1 MPQDYNATINLPKTD
16 FPMRANLPKREPGF
30 LENWEQNEN
39 ALYHALMK
47 KNEGKPL
54 FVLHDGPPYA
64 NGNLHMGHA
73 LNKVLKD
80 FIIRYKNM
88 AGFCAP
94 YVPGWDTHG
103 LPIERQAIQ
112 AYGMDRD
119 KVSTAEFRHKCEEFA
134 RKHVDT
140 QREQFK
146 RLGVIGD
153 WEHPYMTLTH
163 DFEAKQIEIFGEM
176 AKKGYIYKGLKPVYW
191 CPKDETALAEA
202 EIEYKDIPCKSIF
215 VKFAVSDDKGVI
227 TKLLGTTENVY
238 FVIWTTTTWTIPGN
252 LAISLN
258 PFFEYDFVKVPNGEI
273 YVLAKELVS
282 SVMKTAGID
291 SWEVLATALGSD
303 LEMIQTK
310 HPLYD
315 RTSLVITGEH
325 VTLDAGTGCVHTAP
339 GFGADDFI
347 VCQKYNIPIMVPV
360 DEKGCHT
367 AESGKY
373 EGLYVDDSNEIILK
387 DLDDCGALLATEDI
401 VHSYPHCWRCK
412 NPIIFRATEQ
422 WFCSVDALKDDAV
435 KACHDITWLP
445 GWGEE
450 RMTSMIM
457 ERSDWCISRQRI
469 WGVPIPIFFCKKCG
483 KPLVNEQT
491 IKIVSELFR
500 EKGANAWFEMD
511 ASEILPADIACECG
525 CHEFDK
531 ETDTMDVWFDS
542 GSSWAAVIEQRE
554 GQPIPVDV
562 YLEGNDQYRGWFQS
576 SMLTAIATKGIA
588 PYKTVIT
595 HGMIVDEERQKMSKS
610 LGNGISPQEILK
622 DYGADILRLWV
633 SSADYRQD
641 MRISKEMFKHLA
653 QNYLKIRN
661 TARYILGNLEGFD
674 PKTDLVPYEQ
684 LCELDRWALMK
695 LNDLIAKVI
704 KGYDDYEF
712 HVVLHAIHNFCVV
725 DMSNFYL
732 DVIKDRLYCEDKNGV
747 LRRSAQTAMYEILD
761 ALVRMIAPILCFTA
775 DEIWQAMPHR
785 DGDDAANV
793 VLNEMPK
800 THAEWAFDE
809 AAAEKWNKLT
819 ALRDDVNKAL
829 EDARKNKVIGKPL
842 EAWVT
847 VSVTDDAT
855 ASLLESMEPD
865 ELAALC
871 IVSKLRVRRGEG
883 EGMPG
888 EKLEGIRVSI
898 ERADGERCE
907 RCWMYVDSIGHD
919 TKHPTLCA
927 RCASVVG

>member
-1 MPQDYNATINLPKTD
+1 MPQDYNETINLPKTD

-30 LENWEQNEN
+30 LAGWEQDNN

-80 FIIRYKNM
+80 FIVRYKNM
-88 AGFCAP
+88 AGFYAP

-119 KVSTAEFRHKCEEFA
+119 KVSVSEFRQKCEEFA
-134 RKHVDT
+134 RKHVNT

-153 WEHPYMTLTH
+153 WEHPYLTLTH

-191 CPKDETALAEA
+191 CPHDETALAEA
-202 EIEYKDIPCKSIF
+202 EIEYQDEPCSSIY
-215 VKFAVSDDKGVI
+215 VKFAVTDDKGVI
-227 TKLLGTTENVY
+227 EKAIGTKENVY
-238 FVIWTTTTWTIPGN
+238 FVIWTTTTWTLPGN
-252 LAISLN
+252 LAISVN
-258 PFFEYDFVKVPNGEI
+258 PFFEYDLVKVPNGEI
-273 YVLAKELVS
+273 YVLAKELVN
-282 SVMKTAGID
+282 SVMQAAGIE
-291 SWEVLATALGSD
+291 SWEVLATLLGSD
-303 LEMIQTK
+303 LEMMKTQ
-310 HPLYD
+310 HPIMD
-315 RTSLVITGEH
+315 RESVIITGEH

-347 VCQKYNIPIMVPV
+347 VCQKYNIPIIVPV
-360 DEKGCHT
+360 DGKGYAT
-367 AESGKY
+367 EDAGKY
-373 EGLYVDDSNEIILK
+373 AGMYYEKTTPIILD
-387 DLDDCGALLATEDI
+387 DLRACNALLAIEDI

-435 KACHDITWLP
+435 KACHEITWLP

-491 IKIVSELFR
+491 IKLVSDLFR
-500 EKGANAWFEMD
+500 EKGSNAWFEMD
-511 ASEILPADIACECG
+511 ASEILPSDIHCECG
-525 CHEFDK
+525 CGEFDK

-610 LGNGISPQEILK
+610 LGNGISPQEIL
-622 DYGADILRLWV
+622 DQYGADILRLWV

-674 PKTDLVPYEQ
+674 PKTDMVAYND

-695 LNDLIAKVI
+695 LNDLVAKVI

-732 DVIKDRLYCEDKNGV
+732 DVIKDRLYCEEKNGV

-785 DGDDAANV
+785 DGDDAANI
-793 VLNEMPK
+793 VLNAMPK
-800 THAEWAFDE
+800 VNPAWAFAEE
-809 AAAEKWNKLT
+809 ASSKWDKLI

-829 EDARKNKVIGKPL
+829 EEARKNKVIGKPL

-847 VSVTDDAT
+847 VYADDET
-855 ASLLESMEPD
+855 AALLETVPAD

-871 IVSKLRVRRGEG
+871 IVSKLRVIRENG
-883 EGMPG
+883 EGMQG
-888 EKLEGIRVSI
+888 ENLPVQIAI
-898 ERADGERCE
+898 ERASGDKCE
-907 RCWMYVDSIGHD
+907 RCWMYVDSIGQD
-919 TKHPTLCA
+919 SKHPTLCA
-927 RCASVVG
+927 RCAAVVGE

>member
-1 MPQDYNATINLPKTD
+1 MPQDYNETINLPKTD

-30 LENWEQNEN
+30 LAGWEQDNN

-80 FIIRYKNM
+80 FIVRHKNM
-88 AGFCAP
+88 AGFYAP

-119 KVSTAEFRHKCEEFA
+119 KVSVSEFRQKCEEFA
-134 RKHVDT
+134 RKHVNT

-153 WEHPYMTLTH
+153 WEHPYLTLTH

-191 CPKDETALAEA
+191 CPHDETALAEA
-202 EIEYKDIPCKSIF
+202 EIEYQDEPCSSIY
-215 VKFAVSDDKGVI
+215 VKFAVTDDKGVI
-227 TKLLGTTENVY
+227 EKAIGTKENVY
-238 FVIWTTTTWTIPGN
+238 FVIWTTTTWTLPGN
-252 LAISLN
+252 LAISVN
-258 PFFEYDFVKVPNGEI
+258 PFFEYDLVKVPNGEI
-273 YVLAKELVS
+273 YVLAKELVN
-282 SVMKTAGID
+282 SVMQAAGIE
-291 SWEVLATALGSD
+291 SWEVLATLLGSD
-303 LEMIQTK
+303 LEMMKTQ
-310 HPLYD
+310 HPIMD
-315 RTSLVITGEH
+315 RESVIITGEH

-347 VCQKYNIPIMVPV
+347 VCQKYNIPIIVPV
-360 DEKGCHT
+360 DGKGYAT
-367 AESGKY
+367 EDAGKY
-373 EGLYVDDSNEIILK
+373 AGMYYEKTTPIILD
-387 DLDDCGALLATEDI
+387 DLRACNALLAIEDI

-435 KACHDITWLP
+435 KACHEITWLP

-491 IKIVSELFR
+491 IKLVSDLFR
-500 EKGANAWFEMD
+500 EKGSNAWFEMD
-511 ASEILPADIACECG
+511 ASEILPSDIHCECG
-525 CHEFDK
+525 CGEFDK

-610 LGNGISPQEILK
+610 LGNGISPQEIL
-622 DYGADILRLWV
+622 DQYGADILRLWV

-674 PKTDLVPYEQ
+674 PKTDMVAYND

-695 LNDLIAKVI
+695 LNDLVAKVI

-732 DVIKDRLYCEDKNGV
+732 DVIKDRLYCEEKNGV

-785 DGDDAANV
+785 DGDDAANI
-793 VLNEMPK
+793 VLNAMPK
-800 THAEWAFDE
+800 VNPAWAFAEE
-809 AAAEKWNKLT
+809 ASSKWDKLI

-829 EDARKNKVIGKPL
+829 EEARKNKVIGKPL

-847 VSVTDDAT
+847 VYADDET
-855 ASLLESMEPD
+855 AALLETVPAD

-871 IVSKLRVRRGEG
+871 IVSKLRVIRGNGDGMQG
-883 EGMPG
+883 ENLPVQ
-888 EKLEGIRVSI
+888 IAI
-898 ERADGERCE
+898 ERASGDKCE
-907 RCWMYVDSIGHD
+907 RCWMYVDSIGQD
-919 TKHPTLCA
+919 SKHPTLCA
-927 RCASVVG
+927 RCAAVVGE

>member
-1 MPQDYNATINLPKTD
+1 MPQDYNETINLPKTD

-30 LENWEQNEN
+30 LAGWEQDNN

-80 FIIRYKNM
+80 FIVRYKNM
-88 AGFCAP
+88 AGFYAP

-119 KVSTAEFRHKCEEFA
+119 KVSVSEFRQKCEEFA
-134 RKHVDT
+134 RKHVNT

-153 WEHPYMTLTH
+153 WEHPYLTLTH

-191 CPKDETALAEA
+191 CPHDETALAEA
-202 EIEYKDIPCKSIF
+202 EIEYQDEPCSSIY
-215 VKFAVSDDKGVI
+215 VKFAVTDDKGVI
-227 TKLLGTTENVY
+227 EKAIGTKENVY
-238 FVIWTTTTWTIPGN
+238 FVIWTTTTWTLPGN
-252 LAISLN
+252 LAISVN
-258 PFFEYDFVKVPNGEI
+258 PFFEYDLVKVPNGEI
-273 YVLAKELVS
+273 YVLAKELVN
-282 SVMKTAGID
+282 SVMQAAGIE
-291 SWEVLATALGSD
+291 SWEVLATLLGSD
-303 LEMIQTK
+303 LEMMKTQ
-310 HPLYD
+310 HPIMD
-315 RTSLVITGEH
+315 RESVIITGEH

-347 VCQKYNIPIMVPV
+347 VCQKYNIPIIVPV
-360 DEKGCHT
+360 DGKGYAT
-367 AESGKY
+367 EDAGKY
-373 EGLYVDDSNEIILK
+373 AGMYYEKTTPIILD
-387 DLDDCGALLATEDI
+387 DLRACNALLAIEDI

-435 KACHDITWLP
+435 KACHEITWLP

-491 IKIVSELFR
+491 IKLVSDLFR
-500 EKGANAWFEMD
+500 EKGSNAWFEMD
-511 ASEILPADIACECG
+511 ASEILPSDIHCECG
-525 CHEFDK
+525 CGEFDK

-610 LGNGISPQEILK
+610 LGNGISPQEIL
-622 DYGADILRLWV
+622 DQYGADILRLWV

-674 PKTDLVPYEQ
+674 PKTDMVAYND

-695 LNDLIAKVI
+695 LNDLVAKVI

-732 DVIKDRLYCEDKNGV
+732 DVIKDRLYCEEKNGV

-785 DGDDAANV
+785 DGDDAANI
-793 VLNEMPK
+793 VLNAMPK
-800 THAEWAFDE
+800 ANPAWAFAEE
-809 AAAEKWNKLT
+809 ASSKWDKLI
-819 ALRDDVNKAL
+819 ALRDDVNKAQ
-829 EDARKNKVIGKPL
+829 EEARKNKVIGKPL

-847 VSVTDDAT
+847 VYADDET
-855 ASLLESMEPD
+855 ADLLETVPAD

-871 IVSKLRVRRGEG
+871 IVSKLRVIRGNG
-883 EGMPG
+883 EGMQG
-888 EKLEGIRVSI
+888 ENLPVQIAI
-898 ERADGERCE
+898 ERASGDKCE

-919 TKHPTLCA
+919 SKHPTLCA
-927 RCASVVG
+927 RCAAVVGE

>member
-1 MPQDYNATINLPKTD
+1 MPQDYNETINLPKTD

-30 LENWEQNEN
+30 LAGWEQDNN

-80 FIIRYKNM
+80 FIVRYKNM
-88 AGFCAP
+88 AGFYAP

-119 KVSTAEFRHKCEEFA
+119 KVSVSEFRQKCEEFA
-134 RKHVDT
+134 RKHVNT

-153 WEHPYMTLTH
+153 WEHPYLTLTH

-191 CPKDETALAEA
+191 CPHDETALAEA
-202 EIEYKDIPCKSIF
+202 EIEYQDEPCSSIY
-215 VKFAVSDDKGVI
+215 VKFAVTDDKGVI
-227 TKLLGTTENVY
+227 EKAIGTKENVY
-238 FVIWTTTTWTIPGN
+238 FVIWTTTTWTLPGN
-252 LAISLN
+252 LAISVN
-258 PFFEYDFVKVPNGEI
+258 PFFEYDLVKVPNGEI
-273 YVLAKELVS
+273 YVLAKELVN
-282 SVMKTAGID
+282 SVMQAAGIE
-291 SWEVLATALGSD
+291 SWEVLATLLGSD
-303 LEMIQTK
+303 LEMMKTQ
-310 HPLYD
+310 HPIMD
-315 RTSLVITGEH
+315 RESVIITGEH

-347 VCQKYNIPIMVPV
+347 VCQKYNIPIIVPV
-360 DEKGCHT
+360 DGKGYAT
-367 AESGKY
+367 EDAGKY
-373 EGLYVDDSNEIILK
+373 AGMYYEKTTPIILD
-387 DLDDCGALLATEDI
+387 DLRACNALLAIEDI

-435 KACHDITWLP
+435 KACHEITWLP

-491 IKIVSELFR
+491 IKLVSDLFR
-500 EKGANAWFEMD
+500 EKGSNAWFEMD
-511 ASEILPADIACECG
+511 ASEILPSDIHCECG
-525 CHEFDK
+525 CGEFDK

-610 LGNGISPQEILK
+610 LGNGISPQEIL
-622 DYGADILRLWV
+622 DQYGADILRLWV

-674 PKTDLVPYEQ
+674 PKTDMVAYDD

-695 LNDLIAKVI
+695 LNDLVAKVI

-732 DVIKDRLYCEDKNGV
+732 DVIKDRLYCEEKNGV

-785 DGDDAANV
+785 DGDDAANI
-793 VLNEMPK
+793 VLNAMPK
-800 THAEWAFDE
+800 ANPAWEFAEE
-809 AAAEKWNKLT
+809 ASSKWDKLI

-829 EDARKNKVIGKPL
+829 EEARKNKVIGKPL

-847 VSVTDDAT
+847 VYADDET
-855 ASLLESMEPD
+855 AALLETVPAD

-871 IVSKLRVRRGEG
+871 IVSNLRVIRGNG
-883 EGMPG
+883 EGMQG
-888 EKLEGIRVSI
+888 ENLPVQIAI
-898 ERADGERCE
+898 ERASGDKCE
-907 RCWMYVDSIGHD
+907 RCWMYVDSIGQD
-919 TKHPTLCA
+919 SKHPTLCA
-927 RCASVVG
+927 RCAAVVGE

>member
-1 MPQDYNATINLPKTD
+1 MPQDYNETINLPKTD

-30 LENWEQNEN
+30 LAGWEQDNN

-80 FIIRYKNM
+80 FIVRYKNM
-88 AGFCAP
+88 AGFYAP

-119 KVSTAEFRHKCEEFA
+119 KVSVSEFRQKCEEFA
-134 RKHVDT
+134 RKHVNT

-153 WEHPYMTLTH
+153 WEHPYLTLTH

-191 CPKDETALAEA
+191 CPHDETALAEA
-202 EIEYKDIPCKSIF
+202 EIEYQDEPCSSIY
-215 VKFAVSDDKGVI
+215 VKFAVTDDKGVI
-227 TKLLGTTENVY
+227 EKAIGTKENVY
-238 FVIWTTTTWTIPGN
+238 FVIWTTTTWTLPGN
-252 LAISLN
+252 LAISVN
-258 PFFEYDFVKVPNGEI
+258 PFFEYDLVKVPNGEI
-273 YVLAKELVS
+273 YVLAKELVN
-282 SVMKTAGID
+282 SVMQAAGIE
-291 SWEVLATALGSD
+291 SWEVLATLLGSD
-303 LEMIQTK
+303 LEMMKTQ
-310 HPLYD
+310 HPIMD
-315 RTSLVITGEH
+315 RESVIITGEH

-347 VCQKYNIPIMVPV
+347 VCQKYNIPIIVPV
-360 DEKGCHT
+360 DGKGYAT
-367 AESGKY
+367 EDAGKY
-373 EGLYVDDSNEIILK
+373 AGMYYEKTTPIILD
-387 DLDDCGALLATEDI
+387 DLRACNALLAIEDI

-435 KACHDITWLP
+435 KACHEITWLP

-491 IKIVSELFR
+491 IKLVSDLFR
-500 EKGANAWFEMD
+500 EKGSNAWFEMD
-511 ASEILPADIACECG
+511 ASEILPSDIHCECG
-525 CHEFDK
+525 CGEFDK

-610 LGNGISPQEILK
+610 LGNGISPQEIL
-622 DYGADILRLWV
+622 DQYGADILRLWV

-674 PKTDLVPYEQ
+674 PKTDMVAYDD

-695 LNDLIAKVI
+695 LNDLVAKVI

-732 DVIKDRLYCEDKNGV
+732 DVIKDRLYCEEKNGV

-785 DGDDAANV
+785 DGDDAANI
-793 VLNEMPK
+793 VLNAMPK
-800 THAEWAFDE
+800 VNLAWAFAEE
-809 AAAEKWNKLT
+809 ASSKWDKLI

-829 EDARKNKVIGKPL
+829 EEARKNKVIGKPL

-847 VSVTDDAT
+847 VYADDET
-855 ASLLESMEPD
+855 AALLETVPAD

-871 IVSKLRVRRGEG
+871 IVSKLRVIRGNG
-883 EGMPG
+883 EGMQG
-888 EKLEGIRVSI
+888 ENLPVQIAI
-898 ERADGERCE
+898 ERASGDKCE
-907 RCWMYVDSIGHD
+907 RCWMYVDSIGQD
-919 TKHPTLCA
+919 SKHPTLCA
-927 RCASVVG
+927 RCAAVVGE

>member
-16 FPMRANLPKREPGF
+16 FPMRAGLPKREPDF
-30 LENWEQNEN
+30 LASWDQGGNE
-39 ALYHALMK
+39 LYQQVME
-47 KNEGKPL
+47 KNEGRPL

-73 LNKVLKD
+73 LNKILKD
-80 FIIRYKNM
+80 FIVRYKNM
-88 AGFCAP
+88 AGFKAP
-94 YVPGWDTHG
+94 YIPGWDTHG
-103 LPIERQAIQ
+103 LPIERQAIK
-112 AYGMDRD
+112 AFGLDRE
-119 KVSTAEFRHKCEEFA
+119 KASVVEFRHKCEEFA
-134 RKHVDT
+134 RSHVDT
-140 QREQFK
+140 QREQFR
-146 RLGVIGD
+146 RLGVLGD
-153 WEHPYMTLTH
+153 WDRPYLTLTH

-176 AKKGYIYKGLKPVYW
+176 AKRGYIYKGLKPVYW

-202 EIEYKDIPCKSIF
+202 EIEYKDVPCKSIF
-215 VKFAVSDDKGVI
+215 VKFAVKDDKGII
-227 TKLLGTTENVY
+227 TKLIGTTENVY

-258 PFFEYDFVKVPNGEI
+258 PFYEYDFVKVPNGEI
-273 YVLAKELVS
+273 YVLAKELTA
-282 SVMKTAGID
+282 SVMEKAGVE
-291 SWEVLATALGSD
+291 SWEVLATVLGSD
-303 LEMIQTK
+303 LEMIQCR

-347 VCQKYNIPIMVPV
+347 VCQKYNIPIVVPV

-367 AESGKY
+367 DYAGKY
-373 EGLYVDDSNEIILK
+373 EGMYVDDSNPVILQ

-412 NPIIFRATEQ
+412 NPIIFRTTEQ
-422 WFCSVDALKDDAV
+422 WFCSVDALKDQAIQ
-435 KACHDITWLP
+435 ACKDITWLP

-450 RMTSMIM
+450 RMTAMIA
-457 ERSDWCISRQRI
+457 ERSDWCISRQRL

-483 KPLVNEQT
+483 KPIVTEET
-491 IKIVSELFR
+491 IRIVADLFR
-500 EKGANAWFEMD
+500 EKGADAWFEMSP
-511 ASEILPADIACECG
+511 AEILPEGFACECG
-525 CHEFDK
+525 GTEFEK

-542 GSSWAAVIEQRE
+542 GSSWAAVCEARE
-554 GQPIPVDV
+554 GYDIPVDV

-576 SMLTAIATKGIA
+576 SMLTAIASRGKA

-641 MRISKEMFKHLA
+641 MRISKDMFKHLS

-661 TARYILGNLEGFD
+661 TARYILGNLNGFD
-674 PKTDLVPYEQ
+674 PKTDMVSVDEML
-684 LCELDRWALMK
+684 ELDRWALMK
-695 LNDLIAKVI
+695 LNQLIAKVI

-732 DVIKDRLYCEDKNGV
+732 DVIKDRLYCDNG
-747 LRRSAQTAMYEILD
+747 LTRRSAQTAIYKILD
-761 ALVRMIAPILCFTA
+761 ALVRMLAPILCFTA
-775 DEIWQAMPHR
+775 DEIWKAMPHC
-785 DGDDAANV
+785 DGADLRNV
-793 VLNEMPK
+793 VLNDMPK
-800 THAEWAFDE
+800 VDESYAFDD
-809 AAAEKWNKLT
+809 AAVEKWNRII
-819 ALRDDVNKAL
+819 AFRDDVNKAL
-829 EDARKNKVIGKPL
+829 ESARNAKVIGKPL

-847 VSVTDDAT
+847 IYADDA
-855 ASLLESMEPD
+855 AAEALGAWDPND
-865 ELAALC
+865 LAALC
-871 IVSKLRVRRGEG
+871 IVSKLRVIKGDGEG
-883 EGMPG
+883 IFG
-888 EKLEGIRVSI
+888 ESFEGIKIAV
-898 ERADGERCE
+898 ERASGDKCE
-907 RCWMYVDSIGHD
+907 RCWMYVDSIGAD
-919 TKHPTLCA
+919 SKHPTLCA

>member
-1 MPQDYNATINLPKTD
+1 MPQDYNETINLPKTD

-30 LENWEQNEN
+30 LAGWEQDNN

-80 FIIRYKNM
+80 FIVRYKNM
-88 AGFCAP
+88 AGFYAP

-119 KVSTAEFRHKCEEFA
+119 KVSVSEFRQKCEEFA
-134 RKHVDT
+134 RKHVNT

-146 RLGVIGD
+146 RLGVNGD
-153 WEHPYMTLTH
+153 WEHPYLTLTH

-191 CPKDETALAEA
+191 CPHDETALAEA
-202 EIEYKDIPCKSIF
+202 EIEYQDEPCSSIY
-215 VKFAVSDDKGVI
+215 VKFAVTDDKGVI
-227 TKLLGTTENVY
+227 EKAIGTKENVY
-238 FVIWTTTTWTIPGN
+238 FVIWTTTTWTLPGN
-252 LAISLN
+252 LAISVN
-258 PFFEYDFVKVPNGEI
+258 PFFEYDLVKVPNGEI
-273 YVLAKELVS
+273 YVLAKELVN
-282 SVMKTAGID
+282 SVMQPAGIEP
-291 SWEVLATALGSD
+291 WEVLATLLGPD
-303 LEMIQTK
+303 LEMMKTQ
-310 HPLYD
+310 HPIMD
-315 RTSLVITGEH
+315 RESVIITGEH

-347 VCQKYNIPIMVPV
+347 VCQKYNIPIIVPV
-360 DEKGCHT
+360 DGKGYAT
-367 AESGKY
+367 EDAGKY
-373 EGLYVDDSNEIILK
+373 AGMYYEKTTPIILD
-387 DLDDCGALLATEDI
+387 DLRACNALLAIEDI

-435 KACHDITWLP
+435 KACHEITWLP

-491 IKIVSELFR
+491 IKLVSDLFR
-500 EKGANAWFEMD
+500 EKGSNAWFEMD
-511 ASEILPADIACECG
+511 ASEILPSDIHCECG
-525 CHEFDK
+525 CGEFDK

-610 LGNGISPQEILK
+610 LGNGISPQEIL
-622 DYGADILRLWV
+622 DQYGADILRLWV

-674 PKTDLVPYEQ
+674 PKTDMVAYND

-695 LNDLIAKVI
+695 LNDLVAKVI

-732 DVIKDRLYCEDKNGV
+732 DVIKDRLYCEEKNGV

-785 DGDDAANV
+785 DGDDAANI
-793 VLNEMPK
+793 VLNAMPK
-800 THAEWAFDE
+800 VNPAWAFAEE
-809 AAAEKWNKLT
+809 ASSKWDKLI

-829 EDARKNKVIGKPL
+829 EEARKNKVIGKPL

-847 VSVTDDAT
+847 VYADDET
-855 ASLLESMEPD
+855 AALLETVPAD

-871 IVSKLRVRRGEG
+871 IVSKLRVIRGNG
-883 EGMPG
+883 EGMQG
-888 EKLEGIRVSI
+888 ENLPVQIAI
-898 ERADGERCE
+898 ERASGDKCE
-907 RCWMYVDSIGHD
+907 RCWMYVDSIGQD
-919 TKHPTLCA
+919 SKHPTLCA
-927 RCASVVG
+927 RCAAVVGE

>member
-16 FPMRANLPKREPGF
+16 FPMRGNLPKREPDF
-30 LENWEQNEN
+30 LAGWEQDSN
-39 ALYHALMK
+39 ALYHAMMN
-47 KNEGKPL
+47 KNKDKPL
-54 FVLHDGPPYA
+54 FILHDGPPYA

-94 YVPGWDTHG
+94 YIPGWDTHG

-119 KVSTAEFRHKCEEFA
+119 KVSVSEFRHKCEEFA
-134 RKHVDT
+134 RQHVDT

-146 RLGVIGD
+146 RLGVVGD
-153 WEHPYMTLTH
+153 WERPYLTLTH

-191 CPKDETALAEA
+191 CPHDETALAEA
-202 EIEYKDIPCKSIF
+202 EIEYQDEPCSSIY
-215 VKFAVSDDKGVI
+215 VKFAVTDDKGVI
-227 TKLLGTTENVY
+227 TKAIGTTENVY
-238 FVIWTTTTWTIPGN
+238 FVIWTTTTWTLPGN
-252 LAISLN
+252 LAISVN
-258 PFFEYDFVKVPNGEI
+258 PFFEYDFVRVPNGEI
-273 YVLAKELVS
+273 YVLAKELVK
-282 SVMKTAGID
+282 SVMDAAGID
-291 SWEVLATALGSD
+291 SWEVLTTLLGSD
-303 LEMIQTK
+303 LEMMKTQ
-310 HPLYD
+310 HPLMD
-315 RTSLVITGEH
+315 RESLVITGEH

-347 VCQKYNIPIMVPV
+347 VCQKYDIPIIVPV
-360 DEKGCHT
+360 DGKGMAT
-367 AESGKY
+367 EDAGKY
-373 EGLYVDDSNEIILK
+373 AGMYYEKTTPIILD
-387 DLDDCGALLATEDI
+387 DLRACNALLAMEDI

-422 WFCSVDALKDDAV
+422 WFCSVDALKEDAV
-435 KACHDITWLP
+435 KACREINWIP

-469 WGVPIPIFFCKKCG
+469 WGVPIPIFFCKDCG
-483 KPLVNEQT
+483 KPLINEKT
-491 IKIVSELFR
+491 IKLVADLFR
-500 EKGANAWFEMD
+500 EKGSNAWFDMD
-511 ASEILPADIACECG
+511 ASEILTDDMQCECG
-525 CHEFDK
+525 CHSFDK

-542 GSSWAAVIEQRE
+542 GSSWAAVIDARE
-554 GQPIPVDV
+554 EQPIPVDV

-610 LGNGISPQEILK
+610 LGNGISPQELLK

-641 MRISKEMFKHLA
+641 MRISKEMFKHLS

-661 TARYILGNLEGFD
+661 TARYILGNLDGFD
-674 PKTDLVPYEQ
+674 PAADMVAYDQ
-684 LCELDRWALMK
+684 LCEFDRWALMK
-695 LNDLIAKVI
+695 RNELVQKVI
-704 KGYDDYEF
+704 NGYDNYEF

-732 DVIKDRLYCEDKNGV
+732 DVIKDRLYCEDKASL
-747 LRRSAQTAMYEILD
+747 LRRSAQTVMYEILD
-761 ALVRMIAPILCFTA
+761 ALVRMISPILCFTA
-775 DEIWQAMPHR
+775 DEIWKAMPHR
-785 DGDDAANV
+785 EGDDPTNVALNTMPEVNPTWAFDDAA
-793 VLNEMPK
+793 
-800 THAEWAFDE
+800 T
-809 AAAEKWNKLT
+809 EKWNKLS
-819 ALRDDVNKAL
+819 ALHDDVNKAM
-829 EDARKNKVIGKPL
+829 EEPRKNKVIGKPL

-847 VSVTDDAT
+847 VYAEGEIAEFLRSIPA
-855 ASLLESMEPD
+855 D

-871 IVSKLRVRRGEG
+871 IVSKLRVIEGAG
-883 EGMPG
+883 EGMSG
-888 EKLEGIRVSI
+888 ENLEGIKIAV
-898 ERADGERCE
+898 ERASGDKCE
-907 RCWMYVDSIGHD
+907 RCWMYVDSIGQNS
-919 TKHPTLCA
+919 KHPTLCA
-927 RCASVVG
+927 RCAEVVG

>member
-1 MPQDYNATINLPKTD
+1 MPQDYNETINLPKTD

-30 LENWEQNEN
+30 LAGWEQDNN

-80 FIIRYKNM
+80 FIVRYKNM
-88 AGFCAP
+88 AGFYAP

-119 KVSTAEFRHKCEEFA
+119 KVSVSEFRQKCEEFA
-134 RKHVDT
+134 RKHVNT

-153 WEHPYMTLTH
+153 WEHPYLTLTH

-191 CPKDETALAEA
+191 CPHDETALAEA
-202 EIEYKDIPCKSIF
+202 EIEYQDEPCSSIY
-215 VKFAVSDDKGVI
+215 VKFAVTDDKGVI
-227 TKLLGTTENVY
+227 EKAIGTKENVY
-238 FVIWTTTTWTIPGN
+238 FVIWTTTTWTLPGN
-252 LAISLN
+252 LAISVN
-258 PFFEYDFVKVPNGEI
+258 PFFEYDLVKVPNGEI
-273 YVLAKELVS
+273 YVLAKELVN
-282 SVMKTAGID
+282 SVMQAAGME
-291 SWEVLATALGSD
+291 SWEVLATLLGSD
-303 LEMIQTK
+303 LEMMKTQ
-310 HPLYD
+310 HPIMD
-315 RTSLVITGEH
+315 RESVIITGEH

-347 VCQKYNIPIMVPV
+347 VCQKYNIPIIVPV
-360 DEKGCHT
+360 DGKGYAT
-367 AESGKY
+367 EDAGKY
-373 EGLYVDDSNEIILK
+373 AGMYYEKTTPIILD
-387 DLDDCGALLATEDI
+387 DLRACNALLAIEDI

-435 KACHDITWLP
+435 KACHEITWLP

-491 IKIVSELFR
+491 IKLVSDLFR
-500 EKGANAWFEMD
+500 EKGSNAWFEMD
-511 ASEILPADIACECG
+511 ASEILPSDIHCECG
-525 CHEFDK
+525 CGEFDK

-610 LGNGISPQEILK
+610 LGNGISPQEIL
-622 DYGADILRLWV
+622 DQYGADILRLWV

-674 PKTDLVPYEQ
+674 PKTDMVAYND

-695 LNDLIAKVI
+695 LNDLVAKVI

-732 DVIKDRLYCEDKNGV
+732 DVIKDRLYCEEKNGV

-785 DGDDAANV
+785 DGDDAANI
-793 VLNEMPK
+793 VLNAMPK
-800 THAEWAFDE
+800 VNPAWAFAEE
-809 AAAEKWNKLT
+809 ASSKWDKLI

-829 EDARKNKVIGKPL
+829 EEARKNKVIGKPL

-847 VSVTDDAT
+847 VYADDET
-855 ASLLESMEPD
+855 AALLETVPAD

-871 IVSKLRVRRGEG
+871 IVSKLRVIRGNG
-883 EGMPG
+883 EGMQG
-888 EKLEGIRVSI
+888 ESLPVQIAI
-898 ERADGERCE
+898 ERASGDKCE
-907 RCWMYVDSIGHD
+907 RCWMYVDSIGQD
-919 TKHPTLCA
+919 SKHPTLCA
-927 RCASVVG
+927 RCAAVVGE

>member
-16 FPMRANLPKREPGF
+16 FPMRAGLPKREPDF
-30 LENWEQNEN
+30 LASWDQGGNE
-39 ALYHALMK
+39 LYQQVME
-47 KNEGKPL
+47 KNEGRPL

-73 LNKVLKD
+73 LNKILKD
-80 FIIRYKNM
+80 FIVRYKNM
-88 AGFCAP
+88 AGFKAP
-94 YVPGWDTHG
+94 YIPGWDTHG
-103 LPIERQAIQ
+103 LPIERQAIK
-112 AYGMDRD
+112 AFGLDRE
-119 KVSTAEFRHKCEEFA
+119 KASVVEFRHKCEEFA
-134 RKHVDT
+134 RSHVDT
-140 QREQFK
+140 QREQFR
-146 RLGVIGD
+146 RLGVLGD
-153 WEHPYMTLTH
+153 WDRPYLTLTH

-176 AKKGYIYKGLKPVYW
+176 AKRGYIYKGLKPVYW

-202 EIEYKDIPCKSIF
+202 EIEYKDVPCKSIF
-215 VKFAVSDDKGVI
+215 VKFAVKDDKGII
-227 TKLLGTTENVY
+227 TKLIGTTENVY

-258 PFFEYDFVKVPNGEI
+258 PFYEYDFVKVPNGEI
-273 YVLAKELVS
+273 YVLAKELTA
-282 SVMKTAGID
+282 SVMEKAGVE
-291 SWEVLATALGSD
+291 SWEVLATVLGSD
-303 LEMIQTK
+303 LEMIQCR

-347 VCQKYNIPIMVPV
+347 VCQKYNIPIVVPV

-367 AESGKY
+367 DYAGKY
-373 EGLYVDDSNEIILK
+373 EGMYVDDSNPVILQ

-412 NPIIFRATEQ
+412 NPIIFRTTEQ
-422 WFCSVDALKDDAV
+422 WFCSVDALKDQAIQ
-435 KACHDITWLP
+435 ACKDITWLP

-450 RMTSMIM
+450 RMTAMIA
-457 ERSDWCISRQRI
+457 ERSDWCISRQRL

-483 KPLVNEQT
+483 KPIVTEET
-491 IKIVSELFR
+491 IRIVADLFR
-500 EKGANAWFEMD
+500 EKGADAWFEMSP
-511 ASEILPADIACECG
+511 AEILPEGFACECG
-525 CHEFDK
+525 GTEFEK

-542 GSSWAAVIEQRE
+542 GSSWAAVCEARE
-554 GQPIPVDV
+554 GYDIPVDV

-576 SMLTAIATKGIA
+576 SMLTAIASRGKA

-641 MRISKEMFKHLA
+641 MRISKDMFKHLS

-661 TARYILGNLEGFD
+661 TARYILGNLNGFD
-674 PKTDLVPYEQ
+674 PKTDMVSVDEML
-684 LCELDRWALMK
+684 ELDRWALMK
-695 LNDLIAKVI
+695 LNQLIAKVI

-732 DVIKDRLYCEDKNGV
+732 DVIKDRLYCDNG
-747 LRRSAQTAMYEILD
+747 LTRRSAQTAIYKILD
-761 ALVRMIAPILCFTA
+761 ALVRMLAPILCFTA
-775 DEIWQAMPHR
+775 DEIWKAMPHC
-785 DGDDAANV
+785 DGADLRNV
-793 VLNEMPK
+793 VLNDMPK
-800 THAEWAFDE
+800 VDESYAFDD
-809 AAAEKWNKLT
+809 AAVEKWNRII
-819 ALRDDVNKAL
+819 AFRDDVNKAL
-829 EDARKNKVIGKPL
+829 ESARNAKVIGKPL

-847 VSVTDDAT
+847 IYADDA
-855 ASLLESMEPD
+855 AAEALGAWDPND
-865 ELAALC
+865 LAALC
-871 IVSKLRVRRGEG
+871 IVSKLRVIKGDGEG
-883 EGMPG
+883 ICG
-888 EKLEGIRVSI
+888 ESFEGIKIAV
-898 ERADGERCE
+898 ERASGDKCE
-907 RCWMYVDSIGHD
+907 RCWMYVDSIGAD
-919 TKHPTLCA
+919 SKHPTLCA

>member
-1 MPQDYNATINLPKTD
+1 MPQDYNETINLPKTD

-30 LENWEQNEN
+30 LAGWEQDNN

-80 FIIRYKNM
+80 FIVRYKNM
-88 AGFCAP
+88 AGFYAP

-119 KVSTAEFRHKCEEFA
+119 KVSVSEFRQKCEEFA
-134 RKHVDT
+134 RKHVNT

-153 WEHPYMTLTH
+153 WEHPYLTLTH

-191 CPKDETALAEA
+191 CPHDETALAEA
-202 EIEYKDIPCKSIF
+202 EIEYQDEPCSSIY
-215 VKFAVSDDKGVI
+215 VKFAVTDDKGVI
-227 TKLLGTTENVY
+227 EKAIGTKENVY
-238 FVIWTTTTWTIPGN
+238 FVIWTTTTWTLPGN
-252 LAISLN
+252 LAISVN
-258 PFFEYDFVKVPNGEI
+258 PFFEYDLVKVPNGEI
-273 YVLAKELVS
+273 YVLAKELVN
-282 SVMKTAGID
+282 SVMQAAGIE
-291 SWEVLATALGSD
+291 SWEVLATLLGSD
-303 LEMIQTK
+303 LEMMKTQ
-310 HPLYD
+310 HPIMD
-315 RTSLVITGEH
+315 RESVIITGEH

-347 VCQKYNIPIMVPV
+347 VCQKYNIPIIVPV
-360 DEKGCHT
+360 DGKGYAT
-367 AESGKY
+367 EDAGKY
-373 EGLYVDDSNEIILK
+373 AGMYYEKTTPIILD
-387 DLDDCGALLATEDI
+387 DLRACNALLAIEDI

-435 KACHDITWLP
+435 KACHEITWLP

-491 IKIVSELFR
+491 IKLVSDLFR
-500 EKGANAWFEMD
+500 EKGSNAWFEMD
-511 ASEILPADIACECG
+511 ASEILPSDIHCECG
-525 CHEFDK
+525 CGEFDK

-610 LGNGISPQEILK
+610 LGNGISPQEIL
-622 DYGADILRLWV
+622 DQYGADILRLWV

-674 PKTDLVPYEQ
+674 PKTDMVAYND

-695 LNDLIAKVI
+695 LNDLVAKVI

-732 DVIKDRLYCEDKNGV
+732 DVIKDRLYCEEKNGV

-785 DGDDAANV
+785 DGDDAANI
-793 VLNEMPK
+793 VLNAMPK
-800 THAEWAFDE
+800 VNPAWAFAEE
-809 AAAEKWNKLT
+809 ASSKWDKLIG
-819 ALRDDVNKAL
+819 LRDDVNKAL
-829 EDARKNKVIGKPL
+829 EEARKNKVIGKPL

-847 VSVTDDAT
+847 VYADDET
-855 ASLLESMEPD
+855 AALLETVPAD

-871 IVSKLRVRRGEG
+871 IVSKLRVIRGNG
-883 EGMPG
+883 EGMQG
-888 EKLEGIRVSI
+888 ENLPVQIVI
-898 ERADGERCE
+898 ERASGDKCE
-907 RCWMYVDSIGHD
+907 RCWMYVDSIGQD
-919 TKHPTLCA
+919 SKHPTLCA
-927 RCASVVG
+927 RCAAVVGE

>member
-16 FPMRANLPKREPGF
+16 FPMRGNLPKREPDF
-30 LENWEQNEN
+30 LAGWEQDSN
-39 ALYHALMK
+39 ALYHAMMN
-47 KNEGKPL
+47 KNKDKPL
-54 FVLHDGPPYA
+54 FILHDGPPYA

-94 YVPGWDTHG
+94 YIPGWDTHG

-119 KVSTAEFRHKCEEFA
+119 KVSVSEFRHKCEEFA
-134 RKHVDT
+134 RQHVDT

-146 RLGVIGD
+146 RLGVVGD
-153 WEHPYMTLTH
+153 WERPYLTLTH

-191 CPKDETALAEA
+191 CPHDETALAEA
-202 EIEYKDIPCKSIF
+202 EIEYQDEPCSSIY
-215 VKFAVSDDKGVI
+215 VKFAVTDDKGVI
-227 TKLLGTTENVY
+227 TKAIGTTENVY
-238 FVIWTTTTWTIPGN
+238 FVIWTTTTWTLPGN
-252 LAISLN
+252 LAISVN
-258 PFFEYDFVKVPNGEI
+258 PFFEYDLVRVPNGEI
-273 YVLAKELVS
+273 YVLAKELVK
-282 SVMKTAGID
+282 SVMDAAGID
-291 SWEVLATALGSD
+291 SWEVLTTLLGSD
-303 LEMIQTK
+303 LEMMKTQ
-310 HPLYD
+310 HPLMD
-315 RTSLVITGEH
+315 RESLVITGEH

-347 VCQKYNIPIMVPV
+347 VCQKYDIPIIVPV
-360 DEKGCHT
+360 DGKGMAT
-367 AESGKY
+367 EDAGKY
-373 EGLYVDDSNEIILK
+373 AGMYYEKTTPIILD
-387 DLDDCGALLATEDI
+387 DLRACNALLAMEDI

-422 WFCSVDALKDDAV
+422 WFCSVDALKEDAV
-435 KACHDITWLP
+435 KACREINWIP

-469 WGVPIPIFFCKKCG
+469 WGVPIPIFFCKDCG
-483 KPLVNEQT
+483 KPLINEKT
-491 IKIVSELFR
+491 IKLVADLFR
-500 EKGANAWFEMD
+500 EKGSNAWFDMD
-511 ASEILPADIACECG
+511 ASEILTDDMQCECG
-525 CHEFDK
+525 CHSFDK

-542 GSSWAAVIEQRE
+542 GSSWAAVIDARE
-554 GQPIPVDV
+554 EQPIPVDV

-610 LGNGISPQEILK
+610 LGNGISPQELLK

-641 MRISKEMFKHLA
+641 MRISKEMFKHLS

-661 TARYILGNLEGFD
+661 TARYILGNLDGFD
-674 PKTDLVPYEQ
+674 PAADMVAYDQ
-684 LCELDRWALMK
+684 LCEFDRWALMK
-695 LNDLIAKVI
+695 RNELVQKVI
-704 KGYDDYEF
+704 NGYDNYEF

-732 DVIKDRLYCEDKNGV
+732 DVIKDRLYCEDKASL
-747 LRRSAQTAMYEILD
+747 LRRSAQTVMYEILD
-761 ALVRMIAPILCFTA
+761 ALVRMISPILCFTA
-775 DEIWQAMPHR
+775 DEIWKAMPHR
-785 DGDDAANV
+785 EGDDPTNVALNTMPEVNPTWAFDDAA
-793 VLNEMPK
+793 
-800 THAEWAFDE
+800 T
-809 AAAEKWNKLT
+809 EKWNKLS
-819 ALRDDVNKAL
+819 ALHDDVNKAM
-829 EDARKNKVIGKPL
+829 EEPRKNKVIGKPL

-847 VSVTDDAT
+847 VYAEGEIAEFLRSIPA
-855 ASLLESMEPD
+855 D

-871 IVSKLRVRRGEG
+871 IVSKLRVIEGAG
-883 EGMPG
+883 EGMSG
-888 EKLEGIRVSI
+888 ENLEGIKIAV
-898 ERADGERCE
+898 ERASGDKCE
-907 RCWMYVDSIGHD
+907 RCWMYVDSIGQNS
-919 TKHPTLCA
+919 KHPTLCA
-927 RCASVVG
+927 RCAEVVG

>member
-16 FPMRANLPKREPGF
+16 FPMRGNLPKREPDF
-30 LENWEQNEN
+30 LAGWEQDSN
-39 ALYHALMK
+39 ALYHAMMN
-47 KNEGKPL
+47 KNKDKPL
-54 FVLHDGPPYA
+54 FILHDGPPYA

-119 KVSTAEFRHKCEEFA
+119 KVSVSEFRHKCEEFA
-134 RKHVDT
+134 RQHVDT

-146 RLGVIGD
+146 RLGVVGD
-153 WEHPYMTLTH
+153 WEHPYLTLTH

-191 CPKDETALAEA
+191 CPHDETALAEA
-202 EIEYKDIPCKSIF
+202 EIEYQDEPCSSIY
-215 VKFAVSDDKGVI
+215 VKFAVTDDKGVI
-227 TKLLGTTENVY
+227 TKAIGTTENVY
-238 FVIWTTTTWTIPGN
+238 FVIWTTTTWTLPGN
-252 LAISLN
+252 LAISVN
-258 PFFEYDFVKVPNGEI
+258 PFFEYDLVRVPNGEI
-273 YVLAKELVS
+273 YVLAKELVK
-282 SVMKTAGID
+282 SVMDAAGID
-291 SWEVLATALGSD
+291 SWEVLATLLGSD
-303 LEMIQTK
+303 LEMMKTQ
-310 HPLYD
+310 HPLMD
-315 RTSLVITGEH
+315 RDSLVITGEH

-347 VCQKYNIPIMVPV
+347 VCQKYNIPIIVPV
-360 DEKGCHT
+360 DGKGMAT
-367 AESGKY
+367 EDAGKY
-373 EGLYVDDSNEIILK
+373 AGMYYEKTTPIILD
-387 DLDDCGALLATEDI
+387 DLRAGNALLAMEDI

-422 WFCSVDALKDDAV
+422 WFCSVDALKEDAV
-435 KACHDITWLP
+435 KACREINWIP

-469 WGVPIPIFFCKKCG
+469 WGVPIPIFFCKDCG
-483 KPLVNEQT
+483 KPLINEKT
-491 IKIVSELFR
+491 IKLVADLFR
-500 EKGANAWFEMD
+500 EKGSNAWFDMD
-511 ASEILPADIACECG
+511 ASEILTDDMQCECG
-525 CHEFDK
+525 CHSFDK

-542 GSSWAAVIEQRE
+542 GSSWAAVIDARE
-554 GQPIPVDV
+554 EQPIPVDV

-610 LGNGISPQEILK
+610 LGNGISPQELLK

-641 MRISKEMFKHLA
+641 MRISKEMFKHLS

-661 TARYILGNLEGFD
+661 TARYILGNLDGFD
-674 PKTDLVPYEQ
+674 PATDMVAYDQ
-684 LCELDRWALMK
+684 LCEFDRWALMK
-695 LNDLIAKVI
+695 RNELVQKVI
-704 KGYDDYEF
+704 NGYNNYEF

-732 DVIKDRLYCEDKNGV
+732 DVIKDRLYCEDKASL
-747 LRRSAQTAMYEILD
+747 LRRSAQTVMYEILD
-761 ALVRMIAPILCFTA
+761 ALVRMISPILCFTA
-775 DEIWQAMPHR
+775 DEIWKAMPHR
-785 DGDDAANV
+785 EGDDPTNV
-793 VLNEMPK
+793 ALNTMPEVNP
-800 THAEWAFDE
+800 TWAFDDT
-809 AAAEKWNKLT
+809 ATEKWNKLS
-819 ALRDDVNKAL
+819 ALHDDVNKAM
-829 EDARKNKVIGKPL
+829 EEPRKNKVIGKPL

-847 VSVTDDAT
+847 VYAEGEIAEFLRSIPA
-855 ASLLESMEPD
+855 D
-865 ELAALC
+865 ELSALC
-871 IVSKLRVRRGEG
+871 IVSKFRVIEGTG
-883 EGMPG
+883 EGMSG
-888 EKLEGIRVSI
+888 ENLEGIKIAV
-898 ERADGERCE
+898 ERASGDKCE
-907 RCWMYVDSIGHD
+907 RCWMYVDSIGQNS
-919 TKHPTLCA
+919 KHPTLCA
-927 RCASVVG
+927 RCAEVVG

>member
-1 MPQDYNATINLPKTD
+1 MPQDYNETINLPKTD

-30 LENWEQNEN
+30 LAGWEQDNN

-80 FIIRYKNM
+80 FIVRYKNM
-88 AGFCAP
+88 AGFYAP

-119 KVSTAEFRHKCEEFA
+119 KVSVSEFRQKCEEFA
-134 RKHVDT
+134 RKHVNT

-153 WEHPYMTLTH
+153 WEHPYLTLTH

-191 CPKDETALAEA
+191 CPHDETALAEA
-202 EIEYKDIPCKSIF
+202 EIEYQDEPCSSIY
-215 VKFAVSDDKGVI
+215 VKFAVTDDKGVI
-227 TKLLGTTENVY
+227 EKTIGTKENVY
-238 FVIWTTTTWTIPGN
+238 FVIWTTTTWTLPGN
-252 LAISLN
+252 LAISVN
-258 PFFEYDFVKVPNGEI
+258 PFFEYDLVKVPNGEI
-273 YVLAKELVS
+273 YVLAKELVN
-282 SVMKTAGID
+282 SVMQAAGIE
-291 SWEVLATALGSD
+291 SWEVLATLLGSD
-303 LEMIQTK
+303 LEMMKTQ
-310 HPLYD
+310 HPIMD
-315 RTSLVITGEH
+315 RESVIITGEH

-347 VCQKYNIPIMVPV
+347 VCQKYNIPIIVPV
-360 DEKGCHT
+360 DGKGYAT
-367 AESGKY
+367 EDAGKY
-373 EGLYVDDSNEIILK
+373 AGMYYEKTTPIILD
-387 DLDDCGALLATEDI
+387 DLRACNALLAIEDI

-435 KACHDITWLP
+435 KACHEITWLP

-491 IKIVSELFR
+491 IKLVSDLFR
-500 EKGANAWFEMD
+500 EKGSNAWFEMD
-511 ASEILPADIACECG
+511 ASEILPSDIHCECG
-525 CHEFDK
+525 CGEFDK

-610 LGNGISPQEILK
+610 LGNGISPQEIL
-622 DYGADILRLWV
+622 DQYGADILRLWV

-674 PKTDLVPYEQ
+674 PKTDMVAYND
-684 LCELDRWALMK
+684 LCGLDRWALMK
-695 LNDLIAKVI
+695 LNDLVAKVI

-732 DVIKDRLYCEDKNGV
+732 DVIKDRLYCEEKNGV

-785 DGDDAANV
+785 DGDDAANI
-793 VLNEMPK
+793 VLNAMPK
-800 THAEWAFDE
+800 VNPAWAFAEE
-809 AAAEKWNKLT
+809 ASSKWDKLI

-829 EDARKNKVIGKPL
+829 EEARKNKVIGKPL

-847 VSVTDDAT
+847 VYADDET
-855 ASLLESMEPD
+855 AALLETVPAD

-871 IVSKLRVRRGEG
+871 IVSKLRVIRGNG
-883 EGMPG
+883 EGMQG
-888 EKLEGIRVSI
+888 ENLPVQIAI
-898 ERADGERCE
+898 ERASGDKCE
-907 RCWMYVDSIGHD
+907 RCWMYVDSIGQD
-919 TKHPTLCA
+919 SKHPTLCA
-927 RCASVVG
+927 RCAAVVGE

>member
-16 FPMRANLPKREPGF
+16 FPMRGNLPKREPDF
-30 LENWEQNEN
+30 LAAWEQDNN
-39 ALYHALMK
+39 ALYHAMME
-47 KNEGKPL
+47 KNKDKPL
-54 FVLHDGPPYA
+54 FILHDGPPYA

-88 AGFCAP
+88 AGFRAP

-103 LPIERQAIQ
+103 LPIERQAIK

-119 KVSTAEFRHKCEEFA
+119 KVSVAEFRHKCEEFA
-134 RKHVDT
+134 RQHVDT

-146 RLGVIGD
+146 RLGVVGD
-153 WEHPYMTLTH
+153 WEHPYLTLTH

-191 CPKDETALAEA
+191 CPHDETALAEA
-202 EIEYKDIPCKSIF
+202 EIEYQDEPCSSIY
-215 VKFAVSDDKGVI
+215 VKFAVTDDKGVI
-227 TKLLGTTENVY
+227 TKAIGTTENVY
-238 FVIWTTTTWTIPGN
+238 FVIWTTTTWTLPGN
-252 LAISLN
+252 LAISVN
-258 PFFEYDFVKVPNGEI
+258 PFFEYDLVRVPNGEI
-273 YVLAKELVS
+273 YVLAKELVK
-282 SVMKTAGID
+282 SVMDAAGID
-291 SWEVLATALGSD
+291 SWEVLATLLGSD
-303 LEMIQTK
+303 LEMMKTQ
-310 HPLYD
+310 HPLMD
-315 RTSLVITGEH
+315 RESLVITGEH

-347 VCQKYNIPIMVPV
+347 VCQKYNIPIIVPV
-360 DEKGCHT
+360 DGKGMAT
-367 AESGKY
+367 EDAGKY
-373 EGLYVDDSNEIILK
+373 AGMYYEKTTPIILD
-387 DLDDCGALLATEDI
+387 DLRAGNALLAMEDI

-422 WFCSVDALKDDAV
+422 WFCSVDALKEDAV
-435 KACHDITWLP
+435 KACREINWIP

-469 WGVPIPIFFCKKCG
+469 WGVPIPIFFCKDCG
-483 KPLVNEQT
+483 KPLVNEKT
-491 IKIVSELFR
+491 IKLVADLFR
-500 EKGANAWFEMD
+500 EKGSNAWFEMD
-511 ASEILPADIACECG
+511 ASEILTDDIQCECG
-525 CHEFDK
+525 CHSFDK

-610 LGNGISPQEILK
+610 LGNGISPQELLK

-641 MRISKEMFKHLA
+641 MRISKEMFKHLS

-661 TARYILGNLEGFD
+661 TARYILGNLDGFN
-674 PKTDLVPYEQ
+674 PATDMVDYDK

-695 LNDLIAKVI
+695 LGELVQKVI

-732 DVIKDRLYCEDKNGV
+732 DVIKDRLYCEDKTGM
-747 LRRSAQTAMYEILD
+747 LRRSAQTVMYEILD

-775 DEIWQAMPHR
+775 DEIWQVMPHR
-785 DGDDAANV
+785 EGDDPANV
-793 VLNEMPK
+793 ALNAMPK
-800 THAEWAFDE
+800 VNAAWAFDE
-809 AAAEKWNKLT
+809 AAADKWNKLS

-829 EDARKNKVIGKPL
+829 EAARKDKVIGKPL

-847 VSVTDDAT
+847 VYAEGEI
-855 ASLLESMEPD
+855 AELLRAIPAD

-871 IVSKLRVRRGEG
+871 IVSKLRVIEGAG

-888 EKLEGIRVSI
+888 ENLEGIQIAI
-898 ERADGERCE
+898 ERASGDKCE
-907 RCWMYVDSIGHD
+907 RCWMYVDSIGQNS
-919 TKHPTLCA
+919 KHPTLCT
-927 RCASVVG
+927 RCAEVVG

>member
-1 MPQDYNATINLPKTD
+1 MPQDYNETINLPKTD

-30 LENWEQNEN
+30 LAGWEQDNN

-80 FIIRYKNM
+80 FIVRYKNM
-88 AGFCAP
+88 AGFYAP

-119 KVSTAEFRHKCEEFA
+119 KVSVSEFRQKCEEFA
-134 RKHVDT
+134 RKHVNT

-153 WEHPYMTLTH
+153 WEHPYLTLTH

-191 CPKDETALAEA
+191 CPHDETALAEA
-202 EIEYKDIPCKSIF
+202 EIEYQDEPCSSIY
-215 VKFAVSDDKGVI
+215 VKFAVTDDKGVI
-227 TKLLGTTENVY
+227 EKAIGTKENVY
-238 FVIWTTTTWTIPGN
+238 FVIWTTTTWTLPGN
-252 LAISLN
+252 LAISVN
-258 PFFEYDFVKVPNGEI
+258 PFFEYDLVKVPNGEI
-273 YVLAKELVS
+273 YVLAKELVN
-282 SVMKTAGID
+282 SVMQAAGIE
-291 SWEVLATALGSD
+291 SWEVLATLLGSD
-303 LEMIQTK
+303 LEMMKTQ
-310 HPLYD
+310 HPIMD
-315 RTSLVITGEH
+315 RESVIITGEH

-347 VCQKYNIPIMVPV
+347 VCQKYNIPIIVPV
-360 DEKGCHT
+360 DGKGYAT
-367 AESGKY
+367 EDAGKY
-373 EGLYVDDSNEIILK
+373 AGMYYEKTTPIILD
-387 DLDDCGALLATEDI
+387 DLRACNALLAIEDI

-435 KACHDITWLP
+435 KACHEITWLP

-491 IKIVSELFR
+491 IKLVSDLFR
-500 EKGANAWFEMD
+500 EKGSNAWFEMD
-511 ASEILPADIACECG
+511 ASEILPSDIHCECG
-525 CHEFDK
+525 CGEFDK

-610 LGNGISPQEILK
+610 LGNGISPQEIL
-622 DYGADILRLWV
+622 DQYGADILRLWV

-674 PKTDLVPYEQ
+674 PKTDMVAYND

-695 LNDLIAKVI
+695 LNDLVAKVI

-732 DVIKDRLYCEDKNGV
+732 DVIKDRLYCEEKNGV

-785 DGDDAANV
+785 DGDDTANI
-793 VLNEMPK
+793 VLNAMPK
-800 THAEWAFDE
+800 VNLAWAFAEE
-809 AAAEKWNKLT
+809 ASSKWDKLI

-829 EDARKNKVIGKPL
+829 EEARKNKVIGKPL

-847 VSVTDDAT
+847 VYADDET
-855 ASLLESMEPD
+855 AALLETVPAD

-871 IVSKLRVRRGEG
+871 IVSKLRVIRGNG
-883 EGMPG
+883 EGMQG
-888 EKLEGIRVSI
+888 ENLPVQIAI
-898 ERADGERCE
+898 ERASGDKCE
-907 RCWMYVDSIGHD
+907 RCWMYVDSIGQD
-919 TKHPTLCA
+919 SKHPTLCA
-927 RCASVVG
+927 RCAAVVGE

>member
-1 MPQDYNATINLPKTD
+1 MPQDYNETINLPKTD

-30 LENWEQNEN
+30 LAGWEQNNN

-80 FIIRYKNM
+80 FIVRYKNM
-88 AGFCAP
+88 AGFYAP

-119 KVSTAEFRHKCEEFA
+119 KVSVSEFRQKCEEFA
-134 RKHVDT
+134 RKHVNT

-153 WEHPYMTLTH
+153 WEHPYLTLTH

-191 CPKDETALAEA
+191 CPHDETALAEA
-202 EIEYKDIPCKSIF
+202 EIEYQDEPCSSIY
-215 VKFAVSDDKGVI
+215 VKFAVTDDKGVI
-227 TKLLGTTENVY
+227 EKAIGTKENVY
-238 FVIWTTTTWTIPGN
+238 FVIWTTTTWTLPGN
-252 LAISLN
+252 LAISVN
-258 PFFEYDFVKVPNGEI
+258 PFFEYDLVKVPNGEI
-273 YVLAKELVS
+273 YVLAKELVN
-282 SVMKTAGID
+282 SVMQAAGIE
-291 SWEVLATALGSD
+291 SWEVLATLLGSD
-303 LEMIQTK
+303 LEMMKTQ
-310 HPLYD
+310 HPIMD
-315 RTSLVITGEH
+315 RESVIITGEH

-347 VCQKYNIPIMVPV
+347 VCQKYNIPIIVPV
-360 DEKGCHT
+360 DGKGYAT
-367 AESGKY
+367 EDAGKY
-373 EGLYVDDSNEIILK
+373 AGMYYEKTTPIILD
-387 DLDDCGALLATEDI
+387 DLRACNALLAIEDI

-435 KACHDITWLP
+435 KACHEITWLP

-491 IKIVSELFR
+491 IKLVSDLFR
-500 EKGANAWFEMD
+500 EKGSNAWFEMD
-511 ASEILPADIACECG
+511 ASEILPSDIHCECG
-525 CHEFDK
+525 CGEFDK

-610 LGNGISPQEILK
+610 LGNGISPQEIL
-622 DYGADILRLWV
+622 DQYGADILRLWV

-674 PKTDLVPYEQ
+674 PKTDMVAYND

-695 LNDLIAKVI
+695 LNDLVAKVI

-732 DVIKDRLYCEDKNGV
+732 DVIKDRLYCEEKNGV

-785 DGDDAANV
+785 DGDDAANI
-793 VLNEMPK
+793 VLNAMPK
-800 THAEWAFDE
+800 VNPAWAFAEE
-809 AAAEKWNKLT
+809 ASSKWDKLI

-829 EDARKNKVIGKPL
+829 EEARKNKVIGKPL

-847 VSVTDDAT
+847 VYADDET
-855 ASLLESMEPD
+855 AALLETVPAD

-871 IVSKLRVRRGEG
+871 IVSKLRVIRGNG
-883 EGMPG
+883 EGMQG
-888 EKLEGIRVSI
+888 ENLPVQIAI
-898 ERADGERCE
+898 ERASGDKCE
-907 RCWMYVDSIGHD
+907 RCWMYVDSIGQD
-919 TKHPTLCA
+919 SKHPTLCA
-927 RCASVVG
+927 RCAAVVGE

>member
-1 MPQDYNATINLPKTD
+1 MPQDYNETINLPKTD
-16 FPMRANLPKREPGF
+16 FPMRANLPKREPSF
-30 LENWEQNEN
+30 LAGWEQDNN

-80 FIIRYKNM
+80 FIVRYKNM
-88 AGFCAP
+88 AGFYAP

-119 KVSTAEFRHKCEEFA
+119 KVSVSEFRQKCEEFA
-134 RKHVDT
+134 RKHVNT

-153 WEHPYMTLTH
+153 WEHPYLTLTH

-191 CPKDETALAEA
+191 CPHDETALAEA
-202 EIEYKDIPCKSIF
+202 EIEYQDEPCSSIY
-215 VKFAVSDDKGVI
+215 VKFAVTDDKGVI
-227 TKLLGTTENVY
+227 EKAIGTKENVY
-238 FVIWTTTTWTIPGN
+238 FVIWTTTTWTLPGN
-252 LAISLN
+252 LAISVN
-258 PFFEYDFVKVPNGEI
+258 PFFEYDLVKVPNGEI
-273 YVLAKELVS
+273 YVLAKELVN
-282 SVMKTAGID
+282 SVMQAAGIE
-291 SWEVLATALGSD
+291 SWEVLATLLGSD
-303 LEMIQTK
+303 LEMMKTQ
-310 HPLYD
+310 HPIMD
-315 RTSLVITGEH
+315 RESVIITGEH

-347 VCQKYNIPIMVPV
+347 VCQKYNIPIIVPV
-360 DEKGCHT
+360 DGKGYAT
-367 AESGKY
+367 EDAGKY
-373 EGLYVDDSNEIILK
+373 AGMYYEKTTPIILD
-387 DLDDCGALLATEDI
+387 DLRACNALLAIEDI

-435 KACHDITWLP
+435 KACHEITWLP

-491 IKIVSELFR
+491 IKLVSDLFR
-500 EKGANAWFEMD
+500 EKGSNAWFEMD
-511 ASEILPADIACECG
+511 ASEILPSDIHCECG
-525 CHEFDK
+525 CGEFDK

-610 LGNGISPQEILK
+610 LGNGISPQEIL
-622 DYGADILRLWV
+622 DQYGADILRLWV

-674 PKTDLVPYEQ
+674 PKTDMVAYND

-695 LNDLIAKVI
+695 LNDLVAKVI

-732 DVIKDRLYCEDKNGV
+732 DVIKDRLYCEEKNGV

-785 DGDDAANV
+785 DGDDAANI
-793 VLNEMPK
+793 VLNAMPK
-800 THAEWAFDE
+800 ANPAWAFAEE
-809 AAAEKWNKLT
+809 ASSKWDKLI

-829 EDARKNKVIGKPL
+829 EEARKNKVIGKPL

-847 VSVTDDAT
+847 VYADDET
-855 ASLLESMEPD
+855 AALLETVPAD

-871 IVSKLRVRRGEG
+871 IVSKLRVIRGNG
-883 EGMPG
+883 EGMQG
-888 EKLEGIRVSI
+888 ENLPVQIAI
-898 ERADGERCE
+898 ERASGDKCE
-907 RCWMYVDSIGHD
+907 RCWMYVDSIGQD
-919 TKHPTLCA
+919 SKHPTLCA
-927 RCASVVG
+927 RCAAVVGE

>member
-1 MPQDYNATINLPKTD
+1 MPQDYNETINLPKTD

-30 LENWEQNEN
+30 LAGWEQDSN

-88 AGFCAP
+88 AGFQAP

-119 KVSTAEFRHKCEEFA
+119 KVSVAEFRQKCEEFA
-134 RKHVDT
+134 RKHVNT

-146 RLGVIGD
+146 RLGVVGD
-153 WEHPYMTLTH
+153 WEHPYLTLTH

-191 CPKDETALAEA
+191 CPHDETALAEA
-202 EIEYKDIPCKSIF
+202 EIEYQDEPCSSIY
-215 VKFAVSDDKGVI
+215 VKFAVTDDKGVI
-227 TKLLGTTENVY
+227 EKAIGTKENVY
-238 FVIWTTTTWTIPGN
+238 FVIWTTTTWTLPGN
-252 LAISLN
+252 LAISVN
-258 PFFEYDFVKVPNGEI
+258 PFFEYDLVKVPNGEI

-282 SVMKTAGID
+282 SVMKAAGID
-291 SWEVLATALGSD
+291 SWEVLATLLGSD
-303 LEMIQTK
+303 LEMMKTQ
-310 HPLYD
+310 HPIMD
-315 RTSLVITGEH
+315 RESVIITGEH

-347 VCQKYNIPIMVPV
+347 VCQKYHIPIIVPV
-360 DEKGCHT
+360 DGKGYAT
-367 AESGKY
+367 KDAGKY
-373 EGLYVDDSNEIILK
+373 AGMYYEKTTPIILD
-387 DLDDCGALLATEDI
+387 DLRACGALLAIEDI

-435 KACHDITWLP
+435 KACREITWLP

-483 KPLVNEQT
+483 KPLVNERT
-491 IKIVSELFR
+491 IKLVSDLFR

-511 ASEILPADIACECG
+511 ASEILPSDIKCECG
-525 CHEFDK
+525 CGEFDK

-610 LGNGISPQEILK
+610 LGNGISPQEIL
-622 DYGADILRLWV
+622 DQYGADILRLWV

-674 PKTDLVPYEQ
+674 PKTDLVAYSD
-684 LCELDRWALMK
+684 LGELDRWALMK
-695 LNDLIAKVI
+695 LNELLAKVV

-732 DVIKDRLYCEDKNGV
+732 DVIKDRLYCEDKTGV
-747 LRRSAQTAMYEILD
+747 LRRSAQTVMYEILD

-785 DGDDAANV
+785 DGDDAANI

-800 THAEWAFDE
+800 VHAEWAFAE
-809 AAAEKWNKLT
+809 ADADKWNQLI

-829 EDARKNKVIGKPL
+829 EEARKNKVIGKPL

-847 VSVTDDAT
+847 VYAGDDLA
-855 ASLLESMEPD
+855 AVLEAVSAD

-871 IVSKLRVRRGEG
+871 IVSKLRVIRGAG
-883 EGMPG
+883 EGMQG
-888 EKLEGIRVSI
+888 ENLPVQIAI
-898 ERADGERCE
+898 ERASGEKCE
-907 RCWMYVDSIGHD
+907 RCWMYVDSIGQD
-919 TKHPTLCA
+919 AKHPTLCA

>member
-1 MPQDYNATINLPKTD
+1 MPQDYNETINLPKTD

-30 LENWEQNEN
+30 LAGWEQDNN

-80 FIIRYKNM
+80 FIVRYKNM
-88 AGFCAP
+88 AGFYAP

-119 KVSTAEFRHKCEEFA
+119 KVSVSEFRQKCEEFA
-134 RKHVDT
+134 RKHVNT

-153 WEHPYMTLTH
+153 WEHPYLTLTH

-191 CPKDETALAEA
+191 CPHDETALAEA
-202 EIEYKDIPCKSIF
+202 EIEYQDEPCSSIY
-215 VKFAVSDDKGVI
+215 VKFAVTDDKGVI
-227 TKLLGTTENVY
+227 EKAIGTKENVY
-238 FVIWTTTTWTIPGN
+238 FVIWTTTTWTLPGN
-252 LAISLN
+252 LAISVN
-258 PFFEYDFVKVPNGEI
+258 PFFEYDLVKVPNGEI
-273 YVLAKELVS
+273 YVLAKELVN
-282 SVMKTAGID
+282 SVMQAAGIE
-291 SWEVLATALGSD
+291 SWEVLATLLGSD
-303 LEMIQTK
+303 LEMMKTQ
-310 HPLYD
+310 HPIMD
-315 RTSLVITGEH
+315 RESVIITGEH

-347 VCQKYNIPIMVPV
+347 VCQKYNIPIIVPV
-360 DEKGCHT
+360 DGKGYAT
-367 AESGKY
+367 EDAGKY
-373 EGLYVDDSNEIILK
+373 AGMYYEKTTPIILD
-387 DLDDCGALLATEDI
+387 DLRACNALLAIEDI

-435 KACHDITWLP
+435 KACHEITWLP

-491 IKIVSELFR
+491 IKLVSDLFR
-500 EKGANAWFEMD
+500 EKGSNAWFEMD
-511 ASEILPADIACECG
+511 ASEILPSDIHCECG
-525 CHEFDK
+525 CGEFDK

-610 LGNGISPQEILK
+610 LGNGISPQEIL
-622 DYGADILRLWV
+622 DQYGADILRLWV

-674 PKTDLVPYEQ
+674 PKTDMVAYND

-695 LNDLIAKVI
+695 LNDLVAKVI

-732 DVIKDRLYCEDKNGV
+732 DVIKDRLYCEEKNGV

-785 DGDDAANV
+785 DGDDATNI
-793 VLNEMPK
+793 VLNAMPK
-800 THAEWAFDE
+800 VNPAWAFAEE
-809 AAAEKWNKLT
+809 ASSKWDKLI

-829 EDARKNKVIGKPL
+829 EEARKNKVIGKPL

-847 VSVTDDAT
+847 VYADDET
-855 ASLLESMEPD
+855 AALLETVPAD

-871 IVSKLRVRRGEG
+871 IVSKLRVIRGNG
-883 EGMPG
+883 EGMQG
-888 EKLEGIRVSI
+888 ENLPVQIAI
-898 ERADGERCE
+898 ERASGDKCE
-907 RCWMYVDSIGHD
+907 RCWMYVDSIGQD
-919 TKHPTLCA
+919 SKHPTLCA
-927 RCASVVG
+927 RCAAVVGE

>member
-1 MPQDYNATINLPKTD
+1 MPQDYNQTINLPKTD
-16 FPMRANLPKREPGF
+16 FPMRGNLPKREPGF
-30 LENWEQNEN
+30 LADWNQDSN

-54 FVLHDGPPYA
+54 FLLHDGPPYA

-80 FIIRYKNM
+80 FIVRYKNM
-88 AGFCAP
+88 AGFQAA

-103 LPIERQAIQ
+103 LPIERQAIK

-119 KVSTAEFRHKCEEFA
+119 KASVSEFRQKCEAFA
-134 RKHVDT
+134 REHVDT
-140 QREQFK
+140 QREQFR

-153 WEHPYMTLTH
+153 WEHPYLTLTH

-191 CPKDETALAEA
+191 CPHDETALAEA
-202 EIEYKDIPCKSIF
+202 EIEYQDEPCSSIY
-215 VKFAVSDDKGVI
+215 VKFAVTDDKGVI
-227 TKLLGTTENVY
+227 EKAIGTKENVY
-238 FVIWTTTTWTIPGN
+238 FVIWTTTTWTLPGN
-252 LAISLN
+252 LAISVN
-258 PFFEYDFVKVPNGEI
+258 PFFEYDLVKVPNGEV
-273 YVLAKELVS
+273 YVLAKELVE
-282 SVMKTAGID
+282 SVMKAAGID
-291 SWEVLATALGSD
+291 SWEVLATLLGSD
-303 LEMIQTK
+303 LEMMKTK
-310 HPLYD
+310 HPIMD
-315 RTSLVITGEH
+315 RESVIITGEH

-347 VCQKYNIPIMVPV
+347 VCQKYNIPIIVPV
-360 DEKGCHT
+360 DGKGYAT
-367 AESGKY
+367 ADAGKY
-373 EGLYVDDSNEIILK
+373 AGMYYEKTTPVI
-387 DLDDCGALLATEDI
+387 LDDLREQNALLAIEDI

-435 KACHDITWLP
+435 KACHEITWLP

-469 WGVPIPIFFCKKCG
+469 WGVPIPIFFCKDCG

-491 IKIVSELFR
+491 IALVSKLFR
-500 EKGANAWFEMD
+500 EKGSNAWFELD
-511 ASEILPADIACECG
+511 AADILPSDVQCECG
-525 CHEFDK
+525 CHSFDK

-554 GQPIPVDV
+554 GQPVPVDV

-610 LGNGISPQEILK
+610 LGNGISPQEILNQ
-622 DYGADILRLWV
+622 YGADILRLWV

-641 MRISKEMFKHLA
+641 MRISKEMFKHLS

-661 TARYILGNLEGFD
+661 TARYILGNLDGFD
-674 PKTDLVPYEQ
+674 PKTDAVSYEQ
-684 LCELDRWALMK
+684 MCELDRWALMK
-695 LNDLIAKVI
+695 LNELVAKVI

-712 HVVLHAIHNFCVV
+712 HVVLHAIHKFCVV

-732 DVIKDRLYCEDKNGV
+732 DVVKDRLYCEDKQGV

-785 DGDDAANV
+785 DGDDPANI
-793 VLNEMPK
+793 VLNQMPK
-800 THAEWAFDE
+800 VQEAWAF
-809 AAAEKWNKLT
+809 AAEDADKWEKLIG
-819 ALRDDVNKAL
+819 LRDDVNKAL
-829 EDARKNKVIGKPL
+829 EEARKNKVIGKPL

-847 VSVTDDAT
+847 VYAEGEVA
-855 ASLLESMEPD
+855 ALLERVPAD

-871 IVSKLRVRRGEG
+871 IVSKLRMVRGAG
-883 EGMPG
+883 EGMQG
-888 EKLEGIRVSI
+888 ENLPEIRVAI
-898 ERADGERCE
+898 ERASGEKCE
-907 RCWMYVDSIGHD
+907 RCWMYVDSIGQD
-919 TKHPTLCA
+919 SKHPTLCA

>member
-1 MPQDYNATINLPKTD
+1 MPQDYNETINLPKTD

-30 LENWEQNEN
+30 LAGWEQDNN

-80 FIIRYKNM
+80 FIVRYKNM
-88 AGFCAP
+88 AGFYAP

-119 KVSTAEFRHKCEEFA
+119 KVSVSEFRQKCEEFA
-134 RKHVDT
+134 RKHVNT

-153 WEHPYMTLTH
+153 WEHPYLTLTH

-191 CPKDETALAEA
+191 CPHDETALAEA
-202 EIEYKDIPCKSIF
+202 EIEYQDEPCSSIY
-215 VKFAVSDDKGVI
+215 VKFAVTDDKGVI
-227 TKLLGTTENVY
+227 EKAIGTKENVY
-238 FVIWTTTTWTIPGN
+238 FVIWTTTTWTLPGN
-252 LAISLN
+252 LAISVN
-258 PFFEYDFVKVPNGEI
+258 PFFEYDLVKVPNGEI
-273 YVLAKELVS
+273 YVLAKELVN
-282 SVMKTAGID
+282 SVMQAAGIE
-291 SWEVLATALGSD
+291 SWEVLATLLGSD
-303 LEMIQTK
+303 LEMMKTQ
-310 HPLYD
+310 HPIMD
-315 RTSLVITGEH
+315 RESVIITGEH

-347 VCQKYNIPIMVPV
+347 VCQKYNIPIIVPV
-360 DEKGCHT
+360 DGKGYAT
-367 AESGKY
+367 EDAGKY
-373 EGLYVDDSNEIILK
+373 AGMYYEKTTPIILD
-387 DLDDCGALLATEDI
+387 DLRACNALLAIEDI

-435 KACHDITWLP
+435 KACHEITWLP

-491 IKIVSELFR
+491 IKLVSDLFR
-500 EKGANAWFEMD
+500 EKGSNAWFEMD
-511 ASEILPADIACECG
+511 ASEILPSDIHCECG
-525 CHEFDK
+525 CGEFDK

-610 LGNGISPQEILK
+610 LGNGISPQEIL
-622 DYGADILRLWV
+622 DQYGADILRLWV

-674 PKTDLVPYEQ
+674 PKTDMVAYDD

-695 LNDLIAKVI
+695 LNDLVAKVI

-725 DMSNFYL
+725 DISNFYL
-732 DVIKDRLYCEDKNGV
+732 DVIKDRLYCEEKNGV

-785 DGDDAANV
+785 DGDDAANI
-793 VLNEMPK
+793 VLNAMPK
-800 THAEWAFDE
+800 ANLAWAFAEE
-809 AAAEKWNKLT
+809 ASSKWDKLI

-829 EDARKNKVIGKPL
+829 EEARKNKVIGKPL

-847 VSVTDDAT
+847 VYADDET
-855 ASLLESMEPD
+855 ADLLETVPAD

-871 IVSKLRVRRGEG
+871 IVSKLRVIRGNG
-883 EGMPG
+883 EGMQG
-888 EKLEGIRVSI
+888 ENLPVQIAI
-898 ERADGERCE
+898 ERASGDKCE
-907 RCWMYVDSIGHD
+907 RCWMYVDSIGQD
-919 TKHPTLCA
+919 SKHPTLCA
-927 RCASVVG
+927 RCAAVVGE